1 MTSPSMRAIPVVR
14 KRSMSRSRGV
24 LLALL
29 VSVLGLFLFA
39 RSLQPERAAPSERQY
54 SEAASDLQR
63 RRVMPVGKF
72 LPTALDSAASWTLG
86 PGFLHP
92 EEDGTWMAQVSA
104 GIRFSVMDG
113 VTPVSAEIDLEPL
126 VATLDRDRRVT
137 ISSTVDEVSTVL
149 RGGRTKLLVALDDER
164 EQNITIACDAVSS
177 PIGLQLGPDRRAFCA
192 KIHGYTIYGDEG

>member
-1 MTSPSMRAIPVVR
+1 MPIVV

-24 LLALL
+24 SLALL

-39 RSLQPERAAPSERQY
+39 LSVHPERAAPSDRQY
-54 SEAASDLQR
+54 SEAVSELQQ
-63 RRVMPVGKF
+63 RRVMPIGQF

-92 EEDGTWMAQVSA
+92 EEDGTWMAQLSA
-104 GIRFSVMDG
+104 GIRFSVMVG
-113 VTPVSAEIDLEPL
+113 GTPSSAEIDLEPL

-149 RGGRTKLLVALDDER
+149 RGGRTKLLIALDDER

-177 PIGLQLGPDRRAFCA
+177 PMGLQLGPDRRAFCA
-192 KIHGYTIYGDEG
+192 KIHGYTIFGDEG